1 MIYGYGRAVP
11 KPSTGRINFEYSTA
25 STVEIRDGACRIYDR
40 TALKQLLI
48 RKLSISSSVV
58 NKKKAKKKEYE
69 QFSLF
74 DSHDEEKKQINS
86 EKEEKVQKTIIEI
99 KKRFGKNAI
108 MNVSDLQS
116 DATLIKRTSDIG
128 GDKA

>member
-1 MIYGYGRAVP
+1 MDVSI
-11 KPSTGRINFEYSTA
+11 
-25 STVEIRDGACRIYDR
+25 
-40 TALKQLLI
+40 
-48 RKLSISSSVV
+48 LSISSSVV
-58 NKKKAKKKEYE
+58 KKEKAKKKEYE

-74 DSHDEEKKQINS
+74 DSHDEEKQQINS

-116 DATLIKRTSDIG
+116 DATLIKRNSEIG
-128 GDKA
+128 GHKA